1 MSEIAALCTKLT
13 TGLNRTPSTD
23 FERVLARFDELRKL
37 RADRELS
44 KEERRIY
51 NKLARYI
58 YAHFEA
64 TFNQID
70 EKMVGRRQQRQQ
82 QRGGQ
87 GGGAGDEKS
96 ENNDNYL
103 MNIWKWVKDKYEAFM
118 ESIRQ
123 TAEENQRKALEA
135 VTPANMMKILGMTDT
150 GVPNVVADQIT
161 GIDNKIKDALAAI
174 QKTVT
179 HGVGNAASAAID
191 VFLNALSMMP
201 VFGTALLTWRIFQ
214 NLLVIVGASMS
225 VQATNV
231 SVGREVLAGIEE
243 AKKGP
248 AVIKK
253 LEEQAEKKDLNK
265 EENSTKDPTQDP
277 THKDPKLSVPG
288 LGDTQDTLSNSTKGV
303 KDNAQGTN
311 AQDTL
316 INLTKGAQGNIT
328 GQNVNAAAGKILK
341 ELGGGTRKTKNRN
354 SGNRDNRGNNIASY
368 ARKIQQSLKR
378 FHKLGAPNHR
388 KYNYAPPTATTAYAL
403 KLA

>member
-37 RADRELS
+37 RADRELT

-58 YAHFEA
+58 YTRFE
-64 TFNQID
+64 TMFNEID

-82 QRGGQ
+82 QRGG
-87 GGGAGDEKS
+87 GADDEKS
-96 ENNDNYL
+96 ENNDNFL
-103 MNIWKWVKDKYEAFM
+103 MNIWNWVKDQYNAFM

-123 TAEENQRKALEA
+123 TAEENQRKALDA
-135 VTPANMMKILGMTDT
+135 VTPANMMKILGVQTT
-150 GVPNVVADQIT
+150 GVDANIVADQINT
-161 GIDNKIKDALAAI
+161 FNDKITNALTAI

-231 SVGREVLAGIEE
+231 SVGRDVLAGIEE

-248 AVIKK
+248 AVIAN
-253 LEEQAEKKDLNK
+253 LEKKAEENDLRKEEEEAKDSTKPRPGEENELNK
-265 EENSTKDPTQDP
+265 EEEQAKDSTKSRPEN
-277 THKDPKLSVPG
+277 VPI
-288 LGDTQDTLSNSTKGV
+288 
-303 KDNAQGTN
+303 A
-311 AQDTL
+311 
-316 INLTKGAQGNIT
+316 NLESENQSSENRP
-328 GQNVNAAAGKILK
+328 GKIT
-341 ELGGGTRKTKNRN
+341 GGTRKTKNRN
-354 SGNRDNRGNNIASY
+354 RDNRGNRGNNIASY

-388 KYNYAPPTATTAYAL
+388 KYNYAPPTSTAYAL